1 MQIAENRTPHCRK
14 RALLRSICAQPFEFC
29 ARVRYNI
36 SMSTYKIVTY
46 GCQMNVHESEKIAG
60 ILRGM
65 GMSESETDSAD
76 VVVFNTCCI
85 RDNAERKAVGQIG
98 RFKQLKKDNPD
109 AVIAVVGCMTQQD
122 GAGLALRKKFPF
134 VDIVLGT
141 NNTEKIGEYVRDAVS
156 ARKKTVEI
164 DDDPKPAIAEGY
176 PYYRTSGVNAWINIM
191 YGCNNFCTYCVVPYV
206 RGRERSR
213 TRDAIL
219 REFEQALADGYKEVT
234 LLGQN
239 VNSYGN
245 DRADGY
251 GFAELL
257 TDLAKYGGDHRIRF
271 MTSHPK
277 DMDEKVIDIVAS
289 SPNICNNI
297 HLPIQSG
304 SDKILKLMNRH
315 YTRDDYLRIID
326 RIREK
331 MPDCG
336 ITTDLMVG
344 FPYEE
349 EEDFEDTLD
358 IVRRVGYSNAFTF
371 VYSPRRGT
379 PAASMPQV
387 PAEVSKRRIMRLIAE
402 QNAVT
407 RRLSREYVGGVYR
420 VLCEDVVEKNGVVSV
435 CGRTESGRMVT
446 FGGDGSLV
454 GTLCDVKINRAQSAA
469 LFGEKV

>member
-1 MQIAENRTPHCRK
+1 
-14 RALLRSICAQPFEFC
+14 
-29 ARVRYNI
+29 
-36 SMSTYKIVTY
+36 
-46 GCQMNVHESEKIAG
+46 MNVHESEKIAG
-60 ILRGM
+60 LLMQLGLE
-65 GMSESETDSAD
+65 ESTDDTAD

-85 RDNAERKAVGQIG
+85 RDNAERKAIGQIG
-98 RFKQLKKDNPD
+98 RFKQLKRENPD

-141 NNTEKIGEYVRDAVS
+141 ANLDKIGDLVADCLATH
-156 ARKKTVEI
+156 KKHVEI
-164 DDDPKPAIAEGY
+164 DTDPKPPIVEGL
-176 PYYRTSGVNAWINIM
+176 PYYRTSGCNAWINIM

-213 TRDAIL
+213 RKEDIID
-219 REFEQALADGYKEVT
+219 EFRRALDQGYKEVT

-245 DRADGY
+245 DRGDGY
-251 GFAELL
+251 GFADLL
-257 TDLAKYGGDHRIRF
+257 QDLAKFDGDHRIRF
-271 MTSHPK
+271 MTNHPK
-277 DMDEKVIDIVAS
+277 DMDDRVIDIVAD

-304 SDKILKLMNRH
+304 SDKILRLMNRH
-315 YTRDDYLRIID
+315 YTRDDYLATID
-326 RIREK
+326 KIRAK

-349 EEDFEDTLD
+349 ESDFEDTLD
-358 IVRRVGYSNAFTF
+358 IVRRVQYSNAFTF

-379 PAASMPQV
+379 PAATMPQV
-387 PAEVSKRRIMRLIAE
+387 PEEVSRRRIMALIAE
-402 QNAVT
+402 QNAIT
-407 RRLSREYVGGVYR
+407 RKLSDAYVGGVYR
-420 VLCEDVVEKNGVVSV
+420 VLCEDIVEKNGKKQL

-446 FGGDGSLV
+446 FDGGEELV
-454 GTLCDVKINRAQSAA
+454 GTFCDIKITRSRSAS
-469 LFGEKV
+469 LFGTKV

>member
-1 MQIAENRTPHCRK
+1 
-14 RALLRSICAQPFEFC
+14 
-29 ARVRYNI
+29 
-36 SMSTYKIVTY
+36 
-46 GCQMNVHESEKIAG
+46 MNVHESEKIAG
-60 ILRGM
+60 LLMQLGLE
-65 GMSESETDSAD
+65 ESTDDTAD

-85 RDNAERKAVGQIG
+85 RDNAERKAIGQIG
-98 RFKQLKKDNPD
+98 RFKQLKRENPD

-141 NNTEKIGEYVRDAVS
+141 ANLDKIGDLVADCLATH
-156 ARKKTVEI
+156 KKHVEI
-164 DDDPKPAIAEGY
+164 DTDPKPPIVEGL
-176 PYYRTSGVNAWINIM
+176 PYYRTSGCNAWINIM

-213 TRDAIL
+213 RKEDIID
-219 REFEQALADGYKEVT
+219 EFRRALDQGYKEVT

-245 DRADGY
+245 DRGDGY
-251 GFAELL
+251 GFADLL
-257 TDLAKYGGDHRIRF
+257 QDLAKFDGDHRIRF
-271 MTSHPK
+271 MTNHPK
-277 DMDEKVIDIVAS
+277 DMDDRVIDIVAD

-304 SDKILKLMNRH
+304 SDKILRLMNRH
-315 YTRDDYLRIID
+315 YTRDDYLATID
-326 RIREK
+326 KIRAK

-349 EEDFEDTLD
+349 ESDFEDTLD
-358 IVRRVGYSNAFTF
+358 IVRRVQYSNAFTF

-379 PAASMPQV
+379 PAATMPQV
-387 PAEVSKRRIMRLIAE
+387 PEEVSRRRIMALIAE
-402 QNAVT
+402 QNAIT
-407 RRLSREYVGGVYR
+407 RKLSDAYVGGVYR
-420 VLCEDVVEKNGVVSV
+420 VLCEDIVEKNGKKQL

-446 FGGDGSLV
+446 FDGGEELV
-454 GTLCDVKINRAQSAA
+454 GTFCDIKITRSRSAS
-469 LFGEKV
+469 LFGTQV